1 MEIWL
6 ARHGETEWS
15 KSGQHTGSTDIPLT
29 PEGAEQARRLGA
41 LLEGHR
47 FEQVLTSP
55 LTRARETARG
65 AGFGDR
71 AQVSDLLR
79 EFDYGGYE
87 GRTTGEIQQ
96 ARPGWELFR
105 DGCPNGESPAQVAVR
120 MDELIGKLH
129 ADNPSDVDILVFGHR
144 HCLRALATRYLHL
157 PIEEAGVLRLDAG
170 SLSILGHEHGHRA
183 LSLWNRP
190 P

>member
-1 MEIWL
+1 
-6 ARHGETEWS
+6 
-15 KSGQHTGSTDIPLT
+15 
-29 PEGAEQARRLGA
+29 
-41 LLEGHR
+41 
-47 FEQVLTSP
+47 
-55 LTRARETARG
+55 
-65 AGFGDR
+65 
-71 AQVSDLLR
+71 
-79 EFDYGGYE
+79 E

-129 ADNPSDVDILVFGHR
+129 ADNPSDVDILVFGHG

-170 SLSILGHEHGHRA
+170 SLSILGHEHDHRA
-183 LSLWNRP
+183 LTLWNRP
-190 P
+190 PEPLPPVGAERDNPAVGDRRSVPHSPLGG